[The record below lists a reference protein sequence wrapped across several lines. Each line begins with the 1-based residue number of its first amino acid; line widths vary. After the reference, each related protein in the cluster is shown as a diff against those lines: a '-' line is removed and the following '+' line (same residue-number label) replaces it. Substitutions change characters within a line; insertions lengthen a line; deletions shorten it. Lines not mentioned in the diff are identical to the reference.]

1 MMKYIHTFYFIILIF
16 LTSCGYTPV
25 YKNIDNV
32 DFKIQISEI
41 SGKRNI
47 GNLIKSNLT
56 NYNFNDSKKVF
67 DVSIDTE
74 YTKNIIAKDST
85 GVATEYKIIIEVVF
99 KVDSQN
105 LKEDFKFKESF
116 NMQSIDDKLDEQ
128 DYEENIQSNLVNTI
142 TRKFILK
149 LSRLP

>member
-1 MMKYIHTFYFIILIF
+1 MEQLKAC
-16 LTSCGYTPV
+16 S
-25 YKNIDNV
+25 
-32 DFKIQISEI
+32 
-41 SGKRNI
+41 
-47 GNLIKSNLT
+47 
-56 NYNFNDSKKVF
+56 KVF

-142 TRKFILK
+142 TRKFNLK
-149 LSRLP
+149 DLPENQLDQFVLSTNNLEPESELHED

>member
-1 MMKYIHTFYFIILIF
+1 MMKSIYAFYFVILFF
-16 LTSCGYTPV
+16 LTGCGYTPV

-41 SGKRNI
+41 IGERNI

-56 NYNFNDSKKVF
+56 NYNFNNSKNVF
-67 DVSIDTE
+67 NVTIDAE
-74 YTKNIIAKDST
+74 YTKNIIAKDSA
-85 GVATEYKIIIEVVF
+85 GVATEYKIIIEVIF
-99 KVDSQN
+99 KVDSHN
-105 LKEDFKFKESF
+105 LKDEFKFRESF

-149 LSRLP
+149 LSRLL